1 MGKPPRGKPKRPPKR
16 NLNRRKRRLPKSR
29 RPSSPLSP
37 PTRLRLPRP
46 NKLRVYS
53 LFCIPNQSQ
62 SLSEF
67 TLLSKQNS
75 SFRIVPYWR
84 RRLTDDHRMRET
96 EDYFLV
102 ILGRELKYKKMQG
115 FLSPSLRSVI
125 NVIYYTKTLESQTNI
140 IPSMKNRPHQIN

>member
-1 MGKPPRGKPKRPPKR
+1 MAERKRRRRLTVKRRRKRKRKRKPMVRRRKPPRGKPRKLPKR
-16 NLNRRKRRLPKSR
+16 SQSRRKRKLPRSR

-67 TLLSKQNS
+67 ILLSKQNS
-75 SFRIVPYWR
+75 SFRIVPR
-84 RRLTDDHRMRET
+84 NGDDDLQTTT
-96 EDYFLV
+96 ECV
-102 ILGRELKYKKMQG
+102 KPGV
-115 FLSPSLRSVI
+115 SL
-125 NVIYYTKTLESQTNI
+125 
-140 IPSMKNRPHQIN
+140 